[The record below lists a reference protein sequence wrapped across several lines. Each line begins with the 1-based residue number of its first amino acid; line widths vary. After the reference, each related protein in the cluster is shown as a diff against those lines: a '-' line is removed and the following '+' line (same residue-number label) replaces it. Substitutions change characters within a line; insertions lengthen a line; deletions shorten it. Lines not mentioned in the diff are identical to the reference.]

1 MIFLPCLH
9 SLQYEAE
16 KSDEKGNPCLVP
28 GLSEKNL
35 ISNISSNV
43 SVDFFMNLRKFPF
56 IPSLLRVFFFF
67 LIMNVWLIF
76 VKYFSLNLLIRLYEK
91 KFKPIDMMDYIN

>member
-1 MIFLPCLH
+1 MRREILAL
-9 SLQYEAE
+9 Y
-16 KSDEKGNPCLVP
+16 LV
-28 GLSEKNL
+28 LVEKNL
-35 ISNISSNV
+35 ISNISFNV

-76 VKYFSLNLLIRLYEK
+76 VKYFPLNLLIRLYEQ
-91 KFKPIDMMDYIN
+91 KFKPIDMMDYINWLQSVEPAL

>member
-1 MIFLPCLH
+1 MIFLSCLH

-35 ISNISSNV
+35 SSNISFNV

-56 IPSLLRVFFFF
+56 IPSLLRVFF
-67 LIMNVWLIF
+67 LIMSVWLIF
-76 VKYFSLNLLIRLYEK
+76 VKYFSPNLLIRLYKK